1 MSKPC
6 TRREEVYLSFKLPN
20 DGVEVFRKGEK

>member
-1 MSKPC
+1 MGESG
-6 TRREEVYLSFKLPN
+6 FKRPN